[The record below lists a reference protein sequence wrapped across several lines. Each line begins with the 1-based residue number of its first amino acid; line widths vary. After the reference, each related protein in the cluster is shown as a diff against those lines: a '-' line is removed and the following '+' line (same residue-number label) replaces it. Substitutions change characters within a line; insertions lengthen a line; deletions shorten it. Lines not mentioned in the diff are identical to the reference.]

1 MKTLVGKRA
10 CVTGASAGIGRATA
24 RRLAELGAEVLLIAR
39 REERLEEL
47 AAEIAEL
54 GGKACIAALD
64 LAELDRLSETVTKHL
79 AQGPIHIVVNNASG
93 PPPGPLLSAQP
104 ADFQAAFGVH
114 LFAAQTLVQSCIPG
128 MEATGYGRIINVIST
143 SVREPIPNLGVS
155 NTIRG
160 AMASWSKTLS
170 RELPSGIT
178 VNNVLPGFTDTE
190 RLSGLRADLAKRRGV
205 SEAEVEAAWLATVP
219 EGRLAQPSEVA
230 AAIGFLPR
238 RRQGLFEVL
247 TWLWMA
253 GEPPPSLNRGIKRD
267 AI

>member
-24 RRLAELGAEVLLIAR
+24 LRLAELGAEVVVVAR
-39 REERLEEL
+39 REERLKEL

-54 GGKACIAALD
+54 GGKALVAALD
-64 LAELDRLSETVTKHL
+64 LADLDRLQEVVGKQL
-79 AQGPIHIVVNNASG
+79 AQAPIHIVVNNASG
-93 PPPGPLLSAQP
+93 PAPGPLLAAKP
-104 ADFQAAFGVH
+104 ADFQAALGVH
-114 LFAAQTLVQSCIPG
+114 LFAAQTLVQSCISG
-128 MEATGYGRIINVIST
+128 MKATGYGRIINVIST

-155 NTIRG
+155 NTVRG

-219 EGRLAQPSEVA
+219 EGRLAQPAEVA
-230 AAIGFLPR
+230 AASGFLASP
-238 RRQGLFEVL
+238 E
-247 TWLWMA
+247 A
-253 GEPPPSLNRGIKRD
+253 GFIRGVNLAVDGGRTASI
-267 AI
+267 A